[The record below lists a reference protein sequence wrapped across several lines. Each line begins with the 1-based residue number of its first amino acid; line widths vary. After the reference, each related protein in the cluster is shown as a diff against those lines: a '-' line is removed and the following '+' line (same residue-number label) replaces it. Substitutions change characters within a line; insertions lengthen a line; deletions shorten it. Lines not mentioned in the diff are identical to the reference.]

1 MTSTYG
7 KTWDGKS
14 RPVDNTYRQNY
25 NDIFGNKKDQDKDL
39 EQDILLIE
47 EQIQEI
53 RKLRAQVGNLEV
65 QIADYQQIVKELSDK
80 IELLEKNVERFFN
93 E

>member
-1 MTSTYG
+1 MTREYG

-14 RPVDNTYRQNY
+14 RPVDDTYRQNY
-25 NDIFGNKKDQDKDL
+25 NEIFGNKKEDIKDP
-39 EQDILLIE
+39 EQDILLME

-53 RKLRAQVGNLEV
+53 KRLRAQVGNLQV

-80 IELLEKNVERFFN
+80 ITLLEKNI
-93 E
+93 

>member
-1 MTSTYG
+1 MTREYG

-14 RPVDNTYRQNY
+14 RPVDDTYRQNY
-25 NDIFGNKKDQDKDL
+25 NEIFGSKKEEVKDP
-39 EQDILLIE
+39 EQDLLLME

-53 RKLRAQVGNLEV
+53 KRLRAQIGNLQV

-80 IELLEKNVERFFN
+80 IESLEKNI
-93 E
+93 

>member
-14 RPVDNTYRQNY
+14 RPVDDTYRQNY
-25 NDIFGNKKDQDKDL
+25 NDIFGDKKEDSGDP
-39 EQDILLIE
+39 EQDMLLME
-47 EQIQEI
+47 EQVREI
-53 RKLRAQVGNLEV
+53 KRLRAHIGNMQV

-80 IELLEKNVERFFN
+80 ITLLEKNI
-93 E
+93 

>member
-25 NDIFGNKKDQDKDL
+25 DEIFGSNREPEKVTEQHTDP
-39 EQDILLIE
+39 EQDLLLME
-47 EQIQEI
+47 EQIAEI
-53 RKLRAQVGNLEV
+53 KRLQKQIGNLQV
-65 QIADYQQIVKELSDK
+65 QIADYQQIVNELTAR
-80 IELLEKNVERFFN
+80 LEKLNIS
-93 E
+93 

>member
-14 RPVDNTYRQNY
+14 RPVDDTYRQNY
-25 NDIFGNKKDQDKDL
+25 NDIFGNKKEDTGDP
-39 EQDILLIE
+39 EQDMLLME
-47 EQIQEI
+47 EQVREI
-53 RKLRAQVGNLEV
+53 KRLRAHIGNMQV

-80 IELLEKNVERFFN
+80 IALLEKNI
-93 E
+93 

>member
-1 MTSTYG
+1 MSSTYG

-14 RPVDNTYRQNY
+14 RPVDDTYRQNY
-25 NDIFGNKKDQDKDL
+25 NEIFGSKKEEVKDP
-39 EQDILLIE
+39 EQDLLLME

-53 RKLRAQVGNLEV
+53 KRLRAQIGNLQV

-80 IELLEKNVERFFN
+80 IESLEKNI
-93 E
+93 

>member
-1 MTSTYG
+1 MTGEYG

-14 RPVDNTYRQNY
+14 RPVDDTYRQNY
-25 NDIFGNKKDQDKDL
+25 NDIFGSSKEQEKDP
-39 EQDILLIE
+39 EQDILLME

-80 IELLEKNVERFFN
+80 IALLEKNI
-93 E
+93 

>member
-1 MTSTYG
+1 MTGTYG

-25 NDIFGNKKDQDKDL
+25 NDIFGNKKDQDKDP
-39 EQDILLIE
+39 EQDILLME

-65 QIADYQQIVKELSDK
+65 QIADYQQIVRELSDK
-80 IELLEKNVERFFN
+80 IKLLEKNI
-93 E
+93 

>member
-14 RPVDNTYRQNY
+14 RPVDEIYRENY
-25 NDIFGNKKDQDKDL
+25 NEIFGNKKEQDKDP
-39 EQDILLIE
+39 EQDLLLME

-53 RKLRAQVGNLEV
+53 RRLRAQVGNLEV

-80 IELLEKNVERFFN
+80 IELLKKNV
-93 E
+93 

>member
-14 RPVDNTYRQNY
+14 RPVDETYRQNY
-25 NDIFGNKKDQDKDL
+25 NEIFGNKKEQDKDP
-39 EQDILLIE
+39 EQDLLLME

-53 RKLRAQVGNLEV
+53 RRLRAQVGNLEV
-65 QIADYQQIVKELSDK
+65 QIADYQQIVKELSNK
-80 IELLEKNVERFFN
+80 IALLEKNI
-93 E
+93 

>member
-1 MTSTYG
+1 MSSTYG

-14 RPVDNTYRQNY
+14 RPVDDTYRQNY
-25 NDIFGNKKDQDKDL
+25 NEIFGNKKEQDKDP
-39 EQDILLIE
+39 EQDILLME

-53 RKLRAQVGNLEV
+53 KRLRAQVGNLQV

-80 IELLEKNVERFFN
+80 IELLEKNI
-93 E
+93 

>member
-14 RPVDNTYRQNY
+14 RPVDDTYRQNY
-25 NDIFGNKKDQDKDL
+25 NDIFGNNKEDSGDP
-39 EQDILLIE
+39 EQDMLLME
-47 EQIQEI
+47 EQVREI
-53 RKLRAQVGNLEV
+53 KRLRAHVGNLQV

-80 IELLEKNVERFFN
+80 IQLLEKNI
-93 E
+93 